1 VTEAKFQVQSMKS
14 EWGSQRDCLGRGGQ
28 DYGAPTNPQRKLC
41 QGIEDYE
48 TKVSITL
55 RMRGQ
60 SPQARGPLDALVGHH
75 LAVRGLT

>member
-1 VTEAKFQVQSMKS
+1 MRST
-14 EWGSQRDCLGRGGQ
+14 
-28 DYGAPTNPQRKLC
+28 PTNPQRELC

-60 SPQARGPLDALVGHH
+60 SPQARGPLDALVGRPCSADENIFPRSDAEGII
-75 LAVRGLT
+75 LF